1 MIQIIGGAASEQ
13 ARTFVVLGSAL
24 WAMLVAGIAGPAWS
38 VLEDRE
44 RYRMLKYLYVSPA
57 TFLVLLVGRGGAR
70 LATGAMGT
78 VVALV
83 FAVIVLGLRVDLAA
97 VDWPLLAVSLVMG
110 LVPIIALGV
119 LLAAVCLQTRQES
132 WSYPDAFAGALFLVS
147 GVVFPLAVLPYP
159 VQAIGLANPITWWL
173 AAVRLAV
180 VPDGPSSIGGQGSL
194 WTAVTGT
201 AAPDATTVMCALFVT
216 GSLVTLAA
224 IAIFRSSERRAREL
238 GLLDRTT
245 GS

>member
-1 MIQIIGGAASEQ
+1 MSVQPAGMTGFDPVRAEGGGLADTARSLQTSMLLGWRVESNWTDPTLFLIYTVARPVFSLLLLVVMIQIIGGAASEE

-97 VDWPLLAVSLVMG
+97 VDWPLLVASLLLGV
-110 LVPIIALGV
+110 VPIIALGV
-119 LLAAVCLQTRQES
+119 ASGGLP
-132 WSYPDAFAGALFLVS
+132 PDAPEAGPTRMHS
-147 GVVFPLAVLPYP
+147 P
-159 VQAIGLANPITWWL
+159 
-173 AAVRLAV
+173 
-180 VPDGPSSIGGQGSL
+180 
-194 WTAVTGT
+194 
-201 AAPDATTVMCALFVT
+201 
-216 GSLVTLAA
+216 
-224 IAIFRSSERRAREL
+224 ARCP
-238 GLLDRTT
+238 
-245 GS
+245 